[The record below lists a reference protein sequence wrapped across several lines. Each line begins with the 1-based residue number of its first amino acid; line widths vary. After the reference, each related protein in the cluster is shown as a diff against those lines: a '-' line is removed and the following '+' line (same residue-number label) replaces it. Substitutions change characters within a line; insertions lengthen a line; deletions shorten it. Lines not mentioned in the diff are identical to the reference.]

1 MVASL
6 LTYILRVAVVIRR
19 NLFICIPWGG
29 ICGDSSGGGGV
40 K

>member
-1 MVASL
+1 M
-6 LTYILRVAVVIRR
+6 TNILRMAVVIRK
-19 NLFICIPWGG
+19 NLFICIPCGG